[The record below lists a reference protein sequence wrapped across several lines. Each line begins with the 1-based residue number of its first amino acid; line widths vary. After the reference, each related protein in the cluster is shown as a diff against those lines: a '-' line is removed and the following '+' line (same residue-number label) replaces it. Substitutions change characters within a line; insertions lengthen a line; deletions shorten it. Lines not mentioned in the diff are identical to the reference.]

1 MKRYKYIFF
10 LLVTGAIFLSGAWM
24 GEQIASFY
32 VDDIIEIQE
41 DLQLSATAIGLQSE
55 ILGGDICD
63 VDIFKITAE
72 KFELGQRLSNL
83 EAQRGYDDPDV
94 VRLKNRYSIYSIQQY
109 LLVKRQREE
118 CNAEVVPILF
128 FYDNE
133 NAKDDSEIQGYVLEY
148 VWKNYPE
155 RVATY
160 ALSINV
166 HNAAVDAL
174 MEQNDVISGPTLVVD
189 GERYEGIFEADEVF
203 DILGLAA

>member
-10 LLVTGAIFLSGAWM
+10 LLVTGSIFLSGAWM
-24 GEQIASFY
+24 GERIAGFY
-32 VDDIIEIQE
+32 IDDIAGLQD
-41 DLQLSATAIGLQSE
+41 DLQLSAAAIGLQNE

-63 VDIFKITAE
+63 VDVYAVTQK
-72 KFELGQRLSNL
+72 KFELGQSLSNL

-94 VRLKNRYSIYSIQQY
+94 IRLKNRYSIYSIQQY

-118 CNAEVVPILF
+118 CGADIMPILF
-128 FYDNE
+128 FYDNN
-133 NAKDDSEIQGYVLEY
+133 NAKEDSEIQGYVLEY
-148 VWKNYPE
+148 VYKKYPT

-174 MEQNDVISGPTLVVD
+174 MAQNDIVSGPTLVID
-189 GERYEGIFEADEVF
+189 GEKYEGIYEADEVF
-203 DILGLAA
+203 EFLKI